1 MELALGLVCDDAR
14 VDPEGKLDVRGAFHD
29 LYAPGFPAKQDRM
42 VLVLALEWD
51 QGDHGRY
58 QFTVDLVDPQ
68 GRPSLTV
75 RGHSDVDAREEGRP
89 PPRTRLVMPL
99 EEVVFPVPGRYRF
112 KLQAKGREFD
122 GPTVHLVRTEAAG
135 EPFATEGEAPDAAR
149 AGAEEGPGRS
159 GDSEPAG

>member
-1 MELALGLVCDDAR
+1 MELALGLVCDEAH

-51 QGDHGRY
+51 AGDHGRY
-58 QFTVDLVDPQ
+58 QFTVDLVDPE

-89 PPRTRLVMPL
+89 PARTRLVMPL

-112 KLQAKGREFD
+112 QVKVKGRELE
-122 GPTVHLVRTEAAG
+122 GPAVHLVRTDPRP
-135 EPFATEGEAPDAAR
+135 EPIPT
-149 AGAEEGPGRS
+149 GPAMSR
-159 GDSEPAG
+159 SEPPAPPHSGSGPPAGGV